1 MLGLRVKCF
10 LSQEIG
16 SIFKQKK
23 KIFKLAGDNGITE
36 AFKLGGEAEI
46 KLEEKDEMDEL
57 LKNFG
62 EDQFK
67 DNEVTRT
74 RYLSFYR

>member
-23 KIFKLAGDNGITE
+23 KIVKLAGDNGITE
-36 AFKLGGEAEI
+36 AFKLGGEVEI
-46 KLEEKDEMDEL
+46 KLEEKDEMEEL

-62 EDQFK
+62 EDQSK
-67 DNEVTRT
+67 DNEVTWT